1 MGVSH
6 KNTTHTTMKTAF
18 PSRDLA
24 LLPGCRPPG
33 KRAGRLERDRA
44 YYPAQPGRRSRRD
57 TPISSPK
64 DIAGYRPN
72 GPFNTCTSTPPTLA
86 EILRVLLE
94 TRLDKAGDQA
104 ESVPRGSWRR
114 ASPPSAVLSAE
125 PEGAG
130 RIPGSNRPRTKTLR
144 AQWAHEMAGTRKI
157 TDFQLLRS
165 GTIATYWCTICCETP
180 RVRNLR
186 P

>member
-18 PSRDLA
+18 LTRSLA

-72 GPFNTCTSTPPTLA
+72 GPFLGRSIHVLHPPPPWRRSCESCWRQGL
-86 EILRVLLE
+86 
-94 TRLDKAGDQA
+94 TRLEIKPRASHVAAGD
-104 ESVPRGSWRR
+104 VPARR
-114 ASPPSAVLSAE
+114 APCYQPSQRE
-125 PEGAG
+125 PGGSRALTDLELKRCARNG
-130 RIPGSNRPRTKTLR
+130 R
-144 AQWAHEMAGTRKI
+144 TRWQEQGK
-157 TDFQLLRS
+157 
-165 GTIATYWCTICCETP
+165 
-180 RVRNLR
+180 
-186 P
+186 

>member
-18 PSRDLA
+18 LTRSRTPA
-24 LLPGCRPPG
+24 RVPPPG

-72 GPFNTCTSTPPTLA
+72 GPFNTCTSPPPTLA

-94 TRLDKAGDQA
+94 TRLEIKPIGSSRERPTWQLATCQPA
-104 ESVPRGSWRR
+104 ERRAISRARGSR
-114 ASPPSAVLSAE
+114 E
-125 PEGAG
+125 D
-130 RIPGSNRPRTKTLR
+130 PGL
-144 AQWAHEMAGTRKI
+144 
-157 TDFQLLRS
+157 
-165 GTIATYWCTICCETP
+165 
-180 RVRNLR
+180 
-186 P
+186 